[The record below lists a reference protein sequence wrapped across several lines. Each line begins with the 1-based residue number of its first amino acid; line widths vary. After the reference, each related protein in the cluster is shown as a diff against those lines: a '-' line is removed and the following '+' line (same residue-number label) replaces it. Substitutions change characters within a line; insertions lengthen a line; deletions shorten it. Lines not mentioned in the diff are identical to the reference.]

1 MSIMGGVIIY
11 VNLWMVI
18 LFMILPFGI
27 KNQVD
32 SANYQKGTDP
42 GAPVES
48 KMKKKILITTLITT
62 VIFSLI
68 FAADKLDL
76 LILESYYFNADF
88 KIIFSSS

>member
-18 LFMILPFGI
+18 LFMVLPFGI

-32 SANYQKGTDP
+32 SPNYQKGTDP

-76 LILESYYFNADF
+76 FNIRRLLF
-88 KIIFSSS
+88 

>member
-18 LFMILPFGI
+18 LFMVLPFGI

-32 SANYQKGTDP
+32 SSNYQKGTDP

-76 LILESYYFNADF
+76 FNIRKLLF
-88 KIIFSSS
+88 

>member
-1 MSIMGGVIIY
+1 MGGIIIY

-18 LFMILPFGI
+18 LFMVLPFGI

-48 KMKKKILITTLITT
+48 KMKKKILITTLISTF
-62 VIFSLI
+62 IFSLI

-76 LILESYYFNADF
+76 FNIRKLLF
-88 KIIFSSS
+88 

>member
-1 MSIMGGVIIY
+1 MGGAIIY

-18 LFMILPFGI
+18 LFMVLPFGI

-32 SANYQKGTDP
+32 SLNYQKGTDP

-68 FAADKLDL
+68 FVADKLDL
-76 LILESYYFNADF
+76 FNIRKLLF
-88 KIIFSSS
+88 

>member
-1 MSIMGGVIIY
+1 MGGVIIY

-18 LFMILPFGI
+18 LFMVLPFGI

-42 GAPVES
+42 GAPVEF

-76 LILESYYFNADF
+76 FNIRKLLF
-88 KIIFSSS
+88 

>member
-1 MSIMGGVIIY
+1 MGGIIIY

-18 LFMILPFGI
+18 LFMVLPFGI

-32 SANYQKGTDP
+32 SVNYQRGTDP

-68 FAADKLDL
+68 FVADQLDL
-76 LILESYYFNADF
+76 FDIRKLLF
-88 KIIFSSS
+88 

>member
-1 MSIMGGVIIY
+1 MGGAIIY

-18 LFMILPFGI
+18 LFMVLPFGI

-32 SANYQKGTDP
+32 SVNYQKGTDP

-76 LILESYYFNADF
+76 FNIRKLLF
-88 KIIFSSS
+88 